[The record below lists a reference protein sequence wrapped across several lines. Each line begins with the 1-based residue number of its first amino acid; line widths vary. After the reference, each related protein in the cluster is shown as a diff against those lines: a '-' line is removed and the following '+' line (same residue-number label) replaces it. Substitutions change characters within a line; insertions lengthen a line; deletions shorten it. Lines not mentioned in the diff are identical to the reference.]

1 MKTVLAL
8 AATAGL
14 ITAAAAALTV
24 SASAGDAGV
33 AEKQAIVTKLG
44 GSASAVTYWVRGAQ
58 GYEVVTTVDAAGTES
73 ATPAILRVSS
83 SLQPGQQ
90 QVVSVPAAAGREA
103 ATLRIVRV
111 ADTIRVEKTGAPA
124 Y

>member
-14 ITAAAAALTV
+14 LTTAALTV
-24 SASAGDAGV
+24 SAAAGDAGI
-33 AEKQAIVTKLG
+33 AEKQAIVTQLG
-44 GSASAVTYWVRGAQ
+44 DSASAVTYWVRGSQ
-58 GYEVVTTVDAAGTES
+58 GYEVVTTVDAAAEGS
-73 ATPAILRVSS
+73 APAILRVSS

-90 QVVSVPAAAGREA
+90 QVVSVPGAAGREA

>member
-14 ITAAAAALTV
+14 ITTAAAALTV
-24 SASAGDAGV
+24 SASAGDTGV

-44 GSASAVTYWVRGAQ
+44 GSASAVTYWVRGSN
-58 GYEVVTTVDAAGTES
+58 GYDVVTTVDAAAEGS
-73 ATPAILRVSS
+73 APAILRVSS
-83 SLQPGQQ
+83 NLQPGQQ
-90 QVVSVPAAAGREA
+90 QLVSVPAAAGHEA

>member
-14 ITAAAAALTV
+14 ITTAAAALTV

-44 GSASAVTYWVRGAQ
+44 GTASAVTYWVRGSN
-58 GYEVVTTVDAAGTES
+58 GYDVVTTVDAAAEGS
-73 ATPAILRVSS
+73 APAVLRVSS